1 MRLGWSPHSTG
12 TSTAVVSYLTAQ
24 TITTDIGGTRVPVV
38 RDPLPETLYGNPY
51 LVGAFI
57 DALHTKHTY
66 ACATLSFAPD
76 DINMTQWATKHPVL
90 RKQITAAIDLFADVA
105 FAGIDVAA
113 RPPFFANTHS
123 HTGRLEVNILMPRA
137 VVRREDRL
145 WIPRGFNPNPP
156 FGLQHKI
163 WDHYQ
168 NALNHLHG
176 WGDPRDPFR
185 AASVTGPDWIMKA
198 AATLERQF
206 PDNADDTAPAP
217 VRIMA
222 AARRL
227 SRTNALHRAA
237 LLQGLAPTLD
247 ALDWQVDHLRPD
259 SIALRDRKKPDA
271 RPLILRGTLCAETP
285 PTPSPADVAL
295 RQQMLARAPDALAT
309 AIQDCARQN
318 RTTLTRLHVQIPK
331 LTDVDP
337 RRMINRSQPPTLTQ
351 RLTSIAKTVKDRLFT
366 IILTV
371 QHRSHLT
378 AWCMQNDL
386 SGTRFMIA
394 DTLQTLTTPANDNT
408 PKEPTP

>member
-12 TSTAVVSYLTAQ
+12 TSNAVVSYLTAP
-24 TITTDIGGTRVPVV
+24 TIATDIGGTRVPIV
-38 RDPLPETLYGNPY
+38 RDPAPETLHGNPH

-66 ACATLSFAPD
+66 ACATMSFAPD
-76 DINMTQWATKHPVL
+76 DIDLKQWVAKHPVL
-90 RKQITAAIDLFADVA
+90 RKQIATAIDLFADAA
-105 FAGIDVAA
+105 FAGIDAAA
-113 RPPFFANTHS
+113 RPPIFANTHT

-137 VVRREDRL
+137 VVRRQNGI
-145 WIPRGFNPNPP
+145 WIPRGYNPNPP
-156 FGLQHKI
+156 FGLQRKI

-185 AASVTGPDWIMKA
+185 ASSVTGPDWIMKA
-198 AATLERQF
+198 AAALERQF
-206 PDNADDTAPAP
+206 PDNADDTVPAP

-227 SRTNALHRAA
+227 SRTNASHRTA
-237 LLQGLAPTLD
+237 LLQGLAPTLA
-247 ALDWQVDHLRPD
+247 ALNWQVDHLRPD

-285 PTPSPADVAL
+285 PTPSPHDATL
-295 RQQMLARAPDALAT
+295 RRQVLACAPDALAT
-309 AIQDCARQN
+309 AILDCARQN

-331 LTDVDP
+331 RNGVDP
-337 RRMINRSQPPTLTQ
+337 RHKMNRAQPLTLSQ
-351 RLTSIAKTVKDRLFT
+351 RLTSITKKIKDRLFT

-371 QHRSHLT
+371 QRRSHLT

-386 SGTRFMIA
+386 SGTRSMIA
-394 DTLQTLTTPANDNT
+394 DTLQTLTTPANDNA
-408 PKEPTP
+408 PKDPTP